1 MNARE
6 KKQLETFLRGSDLKT
21 YPQKDQQVLE
31 RALDRFRRNEHNI
44 HPVSLGRLIMKS
56 PITRAAAILLLM
68 VGLAVMIWHSPGST
82 AQSPLTLLTL
92 VNSACAAEQ
101 TVFFTSDRIVHVTH
115 QIILFPNTNAPNA
128 AARLDELIESNFS
141 YNKNRDLMKAWFY
154 SFASLP
160 VRSLKPDG
168 QIRWHTL
175 QLAEITDQAC
185 LIQEHIWYDPATG
198 FFARVFKQGSQ
209 VLFGLSYDGRAVYTA
224 QPMESGRFTVR
235 REPITDQFNLP
246 ENPAEF
252 LGISASFQGTM
263 DSMSLPPLR
272 EETSEQLADGTSV
285 RIYKLCWDGADVY
298 HIFRVNADDDTIQQ
312 IESVAYGNPVQQIQ
326 RIASDSV
333 GAPGFSWDLAEL
345 AGYST
350 LPHADVILQQSSTP
364 ITARQMTE
372 VAGVETFVFG
382 KTPDWIAEQKFTVL
396 TDQTGQTP
404 GSFVAF
410 CRATDGRHVALIQGE
425 TINQYLRSALNM
437 VKTAGFHWTPRLL
450 ARNRFKVHDSGNIKN
465 SGLPAEIIFKEA
477 GFEPG
482 EHISGYALSSPTNT
496 CLAMIINGK
505 VTDEEL
511 HDLVASLMPASFYLE
526 YGDAVDWYVGL
537 DPDCVTYRG
546 FKPGAFLKEW
556 LVLGSFPVFDNE
568 MTFQEKFADGDA
580 QLDSLDKDPFDINT
594 FEPIINI
601 DGKEYQWEL
610 FCSPSEVVDLGWPL
624 GQQDFANAYAR
635 AQIEMQE
642 ETPVLLAFDADDR
655 AKIWINGELV
665 FKDTWGGH
673 LVPDKAL
680 VPVTLRKGLNQIL
693 LKVQNGIT
701 EWQYTFRIFEA
712 DYDPLVDK
720 MQPTLDAVT
729 YDGLKPG
736 EFMKKWLLLGP
747 IPVIEGE
754 PNMAKAEA
762 AFAREHLQSFEQFDP
777 NIRIG
782 DLAVW
787 TPYQSYT
794 GIIDVHRAWPQDW
807 IGEYVV
813 AYAWAQ
819 VDMPEET
826 TALLG
831 VGSDDAVKVWLNGQL
846 VLENWTNR
854 PPFPDSDRFRVT
866 FRKGPN
872 QLVIKIQNQVRRWG
886 FCCRL
891 LE

>member
-1 MNARE
+1 
-6 KKQLETFLRGSDLKT
+6 
-21 YPQKDQQVLE
+21 
-31 RALDRFRRNEHNI
+31 
-44 HPVSLGRLIMKS
+44 MKS
-56 PITRAAAILLLM
+56 PITRVAAIILL
-68 VGLAVMIWHSPGST
+68 VAGLALMSWHSPESP

-101 TVFFTSDRIVHVTH
+101 TAFFTSDRIVHVTH
-115 QIILFPNTNAPNA
+115 QITLFPNTNAPDA
-128 AARLDELIESNFS
+128 AAKLDELIQSNFS
-141 YNKNRDLMKAWFY
+141 YNKNSDLMKAWFY

-175 QLAEITDQAC
+175 QLTEITDQAC
-185 LIQEHIWYDPATG
+185 VIQEHIWYDPATG
-198 FFARVFKQGSQ
+198 FFARVFKKGSQ

-224 QPMESGRFTVR
+224 QPTESGRFAIS
-235 REPITDQFNLP
+235 REPVTEQFNLP

-263 DSMSLPPLR
+263 DNLSLPPIQ
-272 EETSEQLADGTSV
+272 EETSQQLADGTSV
-285 RIYKLCWDGADVY
+285 RVYKLCWDGADVY
-298 HIFRVNADDDTIQQ
+298 HIFWVNPNDDTIQQ
-312 IESVAYGNPVQQIQ
+312 IESVAYENRVQQIQ

-333 GAPGFSWDLAEL
+333 ETPGFSWDLTEL

-350 LPHADVILQQSSTP
+350 SPHADVILQQSSTP
-364 ITARQMTE
+364 ITPQQMAE
-372 VAGVETFVFG
+372 VARVETFVFG

-396 TDQTGQTP
+396 TDQTAQTP

-410 CRATDGRHVALIQGE
+410 CRATDGRHVALIQGD
-425 TINQYLRSALNM
+425 TIDQYLRSALNM
-437 VKTAGFHWTPRLL
+437 VKTAGLRWTPRLL

-465 SGLPAEIIFKEA
+465 SSLPAGIIFKEA
-477 GFEPG
+477 GFEPA

-496 CLAMIINGK
+496 YLAMIINGK

-511 HDLVASLMPASFYLE
+511 HDLVASLMPASFYLQ
-526 YGDAVDWYVGL
+526 YGDAVDWYVEL
-537 DPDCVTYRG
+537 DLAWVTYRG
-546 FKPGAFLKEW
+546 FEPGAFLKQW
-556 LVLGSFPVFDNE
+556 LILGSFPIFNRDMTPQEQFDA
-568 MTFQEKFADGDA
+568 ADE
-580 QLDSLDKDPFDINT
+580 QLASLDVDPFDIHT
-594 FEPIINI
+594 FEPIINV

-610 FCSPSEVVDLGWPL
+610 FCSPSEIVDLGWPL
-624 GQQDFANAYAR
+624 GQQNFANAYAWT
-635 AQIEMQE
+635 QIQMDA
-642 ETPVLLAFDADDR
+642 ETPVVFAIDADDR
-655 AKIWINGELV
+655 AKVWLNGELV
-665 FKDTWGGH
+665 FTDTWGGH

-680 VPVTLRKGLNQIL
+680 VPVTLRKGLNRIL

-701 EWQYTFRIFEA
+701 EWQYTFRIFDA
-712 DYDPLVDK
+712 GYDPAVDK

-729 YDGLKPG
+729 YNGLEPG

-747 IPVIEGE
+747 IPAFEGE

-762 AFAREHLQSFEQFDP
+762 AFAREHLESFEQFDP
-777 NIRIG
+777 TIRIG

-807 IGEYVV
+807 ISEYVV
-813 AYAWAQ
+813 AYAWAR

-826 TALLG
+826 PALLG
-831 VGSDDAVKVWLNGQL
+831 IGSDDAVKVWLNGQL
-846 VLENWTNR
+846 VHQNWTNR
-854 PPFPDSDRFRVT
+854 PPFPDNDRFRVT
-866 FRKGPN
+866 FRKGSN
-872 QLVIKIQNQVRRWG
+872 HLVFKIQNQVRRWG